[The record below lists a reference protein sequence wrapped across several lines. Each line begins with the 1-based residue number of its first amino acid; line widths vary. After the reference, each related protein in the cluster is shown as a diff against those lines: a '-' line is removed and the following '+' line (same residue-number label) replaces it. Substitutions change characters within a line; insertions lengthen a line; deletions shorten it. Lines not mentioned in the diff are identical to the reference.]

1 MEDKK
6 RSVKWQ
12 CATDNTAVGTPAAHV
27 EGARQIAQ
35 MGEQIRRG
43 PYLEGAK
50 GRRSKR
56 LKSDS
61 KATPNPLATT
71 PQFRNETARHGRA
84 SRAKTY

>member
-50 GRRSKR
+50 GGVR
-56 LKSDS
+56 SDS

-84 SRAKTY
+84 GRAKTY